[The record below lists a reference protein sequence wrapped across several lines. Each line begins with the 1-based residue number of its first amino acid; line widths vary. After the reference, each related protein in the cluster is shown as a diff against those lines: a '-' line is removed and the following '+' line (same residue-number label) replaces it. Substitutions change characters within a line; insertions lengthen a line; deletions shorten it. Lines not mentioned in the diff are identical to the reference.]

1 MKKITYTMKLL
12 SSLIVS
18 PRSGQALYKE
28 IDEFCLS
35 PYVKIPDTKDDEKH
49 EVRVVYPFY
58 QYGEYERYDPE
69 HANYYLP
76 GSSVKGAL
84 LQHKRKGF
92 KLMADDV
99 PVPNLSIVLRSLWK
113 AQYLDDVGKAGFALF
128 F

>member
-92 KLMADDV
+92 KQTMCRFR
-99 PVPNLSIVLRSLWK
+99 IY
-113 AQYLDDVGKAGFALF
+113 QLF
-128 F
+128 FAVFGKPNILMTSGRQDLPCFLIM

>member
-49 EVRVVYPFY
+49 EVKVVYPFY
-58 QYGEYERYDPE
+58 QYGEYE
-69 HANYYLP
+69 N
-76 GSSVKGAL
+76 
-84 LQHKRKGF
+84 
-92 KLMADDV
+92 MI
-99 PVPNLSIVLRSLWK
+99 PNMQIIIFREVL
-113 AQYLDDVGKAGFALF
+113 
-128 F
+128 

>member
-1 MKKITYTMKLL
+1 MCIRD
-12 SSLIVS
+12 S

-49 EVRVVYPFY
+49 EVKVVYPFY
-58 QYGEYERYDPE
+58 QYGEYEKYDPE

-84 LQHKRKGF
+84 LPVSYTHLDVYKRQ
-92 KLMADDV
+92 V
-99 PVPNLSIVLRSLWK
+99 NSS
-113 AQYLDDVGKAGFALF
+113 QAGISVD
-128 F
+128 

>member
-58 QYGEYERYDPE
+58 QYGEYERYDPNMQIIIFRE
-69 HANYYLP
+69 
-76 GSSVKGAL
+76 
-84 LQHKRKGF
+84 
-92 KLMADDV
+92 
-99 PVPNLSIVLRSLWK
+99 VL
-113 AQYLDDVGKAGFALF
+113 
-128 F
+128 